1 MSATEIIS
9 QIECL
14 PREEQRKVFVHLQ
27 THQIG
32 TKPHETETAQ
42 VSEEFKAIADEV
54 FTKNAELFRKLAQ

>member
-9 QIECL
+9 QIESL
-14 PREEQRKVFVHLQ
+14 PREEQRRVFVHLQ

-32 TKPHETETAQ
+32 TNPREIATDQ
-42 VSEEFKAIADEV
+42 VSEELKAIADEV